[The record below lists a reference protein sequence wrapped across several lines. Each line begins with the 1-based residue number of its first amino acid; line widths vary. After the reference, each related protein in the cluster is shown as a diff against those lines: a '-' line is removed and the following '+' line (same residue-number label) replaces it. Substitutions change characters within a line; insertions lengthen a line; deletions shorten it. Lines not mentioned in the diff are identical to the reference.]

1 MRLPGTLKALLE
13 QVKKSP
19 VPLGSISIPM
29 KDGPLT
35 LTFGDRPAPAVA
47 KAEPSKLTLAKPLR
61 QRDTVGAFA
70 APPLGR
76 EEPFTPLE
84 DSQ

>member
-19 VPLGSISIPM
+19 VPLGSISIPT

-35 LTFGDRPAPAVA
+35 LTFGELPAPAVA
-47 KAEPSKLTLAKPLR
+47 KAEPNKIVAPKPLR
-61 QRDTVGAFA
+61 ERDSIGAFRT
-70 APPLGR
+70 PPLGR